1 MIAKRLSFLLF
12 LLAAFLSPMAV
23 LAQNPV
29 NVYFFWGQGCP
40 HCEREKAFL
49 AELEGNYPQITV
61 RDFEVWKS
69 DENRQILID
78 LGKAL
83 NVDVSGVPFTVVG
96 DKHFIGWYDKDSTGK
111 AIEAAVATA
120 TEQGCADIAA
130 GIIDPENDPQEN
142 GSCGEQDKK
151 EIPQSVNVPFLGQ
164 INVKDFSLPA
174 IAVIL
179 GALDGFN
186 PCAMWTLL
194 FLISL
199 LLGMENRKQMWI
211 LGCAFIVASSLVYF
225 TFMAAWLNLLLFI
238 GFIFWVRF
246 AVGATAIGGGIYNL
260 KSYFSKKPA
269 VCANAADPKRK
280 KVFDKIKNITRQNNF
295 YFALGGIILLAF
307 AVNLVELICSA
318 GLPVIFTQ
326 ILAMSD
332 LAAWQ
337 YYSYIALYILVFMAD
352 DLFVFFA
359 AMITLKMAGATSKY
373 QKASHLIG
381 GVLMLAIGLLLIFR
395 PEWLMLG

>member
-1 MIAKRLSFLLF
+1 MIAKKLSFLVF
-12 LLAAFLSPMAV
+12 SLAAFLSPMAV

-49 AELEGNYPQITV
+49 VELEGNYPQIKV

-69 DENRQILID
+69 AENRQILID

-96 DKHFIGWYDKDSTGK
+96 DKYFVGWYDKDSTGK

-130 GIIDPENDPQEN
+130 GIINPGNDPQKN

-151 EIPQSVNVPFLGQ
+151 EIPQSVSVPFFGQ

-179 GALDGFN
+179 GAIDGFN
-186 PCAMWTLL
+186 PCAMWTLI
-194 FLISL
+194 FLIGL
-199 LLGMENRKQMWI
+199 LLGMKNRKRMWI
-211 LGCAFIVASSLVYF
+211 LGISFIAASAFIYF
-225 TFMAAWLNLLLFI
+225 LFMAAWLNLLLFI
-238 GFIFWVRF
+238 GFIFWVRW
-246 AVGATAIGGGIYNL
+246 AVGGVALAAGVYNL
-260 KSYFSKKPA
+260 KKYFSKSPA
-269 VCANAADPKRK
+269 VCPNAVDPKRK
-280 KVFDKIKNITRQNNF
+280 EVFGKLKNITRQNNF
-295 YFALGGIILLAF
+295 YFALGGIVLLAF

-318 GLPVIFTQ
+318 GLPMVFVQ
-326 ILAMSD
+326 VLAMSG

-337 YYSYIALYILVFMAD
+337 YYAYIALYILVFMAD

-359 AMITLKMAGATSKY
+359 AMITLKMTGITSKY
-373 QKASHLIG
+373 QKASYLIG

-395 PEWLMLG
+395 PEWLMF